1 MKTVRDP
8 EQLALQVKAK
18 EKCPVGRYGCFAAC

>member
-1 MKTVRDP
+1 MKIVRDP

-18 EKCPVGRYGCFAAC
+18 EKCPAARYGRFAAC